1 MAEVAG
7 WKQKK
12 RDFIFRKLIFPVL
25 FGILFILHLNAL
37 FLVKSLFVSRGVQ
50 TNFKTLLISISFKN
64 LQFTKPRLPDHVI
77 TIIQKSTFPHKFVWL
92 TRKVSLSE
100 YWFTFSSITSFN
112 QLNIKIWKKCLDE
125 SFYFH
130 QPGIGVTL
138 NVCYSDTTRVLL
150 LRRELVNRNLNWNLN
165 IKNIFLVLTLKFHFQ
180 Y

>member
-1 MAEVAG
+1 MAEVAW

-12 RDFIFRKLIFPVL
+12 QDFIFRKLIFPVL

-112 QLNIKIWKKCLDE
+112 QLDIKTFVSTFLVAKFWGYSNIKLMNFKTCLWTCNLC
-125 SFYFH
+125 H
-130 QPGIGVTL
+130 IG
-138 NVCYSDTTRVLL
+138 SEHTR
-150 LRRELVNRNLNWNLN
+150 W
-165 IKNIFLVLTLKFHFQ
+165 
-180 Y
+180 